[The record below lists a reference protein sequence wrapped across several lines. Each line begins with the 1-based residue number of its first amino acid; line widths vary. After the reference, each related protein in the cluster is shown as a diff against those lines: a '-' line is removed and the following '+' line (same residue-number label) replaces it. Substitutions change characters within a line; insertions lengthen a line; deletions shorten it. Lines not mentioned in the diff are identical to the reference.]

1 MNEKIIM
8 IILAAGVIM
17 FLGSF
22 ISLSYYVG
30 GKDDYAALRPMLTT
44 ISVVNMVAVVLFM
57 IGILTFFARYPANG
71 HLFSVGLSGLA
82 IFLSFTAVSVS
93 VLGKVY
99 S

>member
-1 MNEKIIM
+1 MNEKVIL
-8 IILAAGVIM
+8 IILVVAVAL
-17 FLGSF
+17 FLASF
-22 ISLSYYVG
+22 IGLSYYVG

-44 ISVVNMVAVVLFM
+44 ITVVNMVAVAFFM
-57 IGILTFFARYPANG
+57 IGVLAFFARYPANG

>member
-1 MNEKIIM
+1 MNPIVMYTIM
-8 IILAAGVIM
+8 GLGVAA

-30 GKDDYAALRPMLTT
+30 GKDDYAALRPALTT
-44 ISVVNMVAVVLFM
+44 ITVVNMVAVALFM
-57 IGILTFFARYPANG
+57 IGILTFFARNPANG

-82 IFLSFTAVSVS
+82 IFLSITAVGVS